1 MKYYIAHIKMF
12 FACWRKSAYP
22 LLILG
27 AFVALGVDQVL
38 YKATSI
44 KAVVVDSLYKNTITG
59 NEKYLIFRSLEDNKT
74 GTVKVFMNKEYNTD
88 DSIDLVKKKSLIL
101 QRVSYDL
108 KVVPD

>member
-1 MKYYIAHIKMF
+1 MF
-12 FACWRKSAYP
+12 FDCWRKSAYP

-44 KAVVVDSLYKNTITG
+44 KAVVVDSSYKNTITG